1 MSSRVWSLPSLPLTK
16 EQVQNLFGHGSFFK
30 SARCLVLFSNFIV
43 WMPITSSYFYYEMFP
58 SRRDCRLFSHFGK
71 VDGIPIQRKLET
83 INQTPKKKVLKKKT
97 IQCRQ
102 KLEFAAK
109 ISTCQ
114 ISNFFCSYHIF
125 FFEKKPNKKSLND
138 CFKENVVFDDY

>member
-1 MSSRVWSLPSLPLTK
+1 MSSRVWSLPLTTEK
-16 EQVQNLFGHGSFFK
+16 VQNLFGHGSFFK

-83 INQTPKKKVLKKKT
+83 INQTPKKSFEKRQFSARRNWNLLPKFLLAKSVFFQLSTYFFLKKKT
-97 IQCRQ
+97 
-102 KLEFAAK
+102 K
-109 ISTCQ
+109 
-114 ISNFFCSYHIF
+114 
-125 FFEKKPNKKSLND
+125 ND
-138 CFKENVVFDDY
+138 CFKESVVFDDY